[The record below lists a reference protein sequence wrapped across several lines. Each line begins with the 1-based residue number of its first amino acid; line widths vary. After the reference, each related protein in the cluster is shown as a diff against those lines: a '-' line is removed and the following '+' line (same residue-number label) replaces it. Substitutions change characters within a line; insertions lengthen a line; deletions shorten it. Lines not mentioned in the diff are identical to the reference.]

1 MDLIVKL
8 LPFLGGVLGAI
19 GLWIGKRV
27 YDSKLKAKERQKI
40 NDELLKA
47 EKQAT
52 DSYLKKEADKKV
64 YSIPILERVPD
75 SWGDVTKLHKDGDKV
90 H

>member
-1 MDLIVKL
+1 MELIVKL
-8 LPFLGGVLGAI
+8 LPYLLGMFGAV

-27 YDSKLKAKERQKI
+27 YDSNIKAKERQAI
-40 NDELLKA
+40 STELLKA

-52 DSYLKKEADKKV
+52 DSFLAKEKTKAV
-64 YSIPILERVPD
+64 HSIPILERVPD
-75 SWGDVTKLHKDGDKV
+75 SWGDVTKLRPDGDKV